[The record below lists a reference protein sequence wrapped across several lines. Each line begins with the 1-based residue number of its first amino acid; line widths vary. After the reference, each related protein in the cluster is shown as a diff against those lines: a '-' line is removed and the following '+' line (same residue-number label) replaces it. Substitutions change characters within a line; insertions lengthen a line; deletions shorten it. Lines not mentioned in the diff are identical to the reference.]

1 MAKKKK
7 ALESYQIEQLPNKRE
22 VELYVLASLLQNN
35 QEEAILA
42 LNEDVFFHND
52 LKEIFRSA
60 RRVKAENGEINILH
74 VLSDMEADKVSI
86 NTFDAIGR
94 ETLGAEWS
102 GNLDDIRGLQR
113 KAFTSTMSYLQGMGA
128 GAAMLTPSVLIY
140 FVS

>member
-22 VELYVLASLLQNN
+22 VEVFILSSLLNCN
-35 QEEAILA
+35 EEETILA

-60 RRVKAENGEINILH
+60 RRVKAEKGELNLLN
-74 VLSDMEADKVSI
+74 VLSDMEKDRVAL

-94 ETLGAEWS
+94 EDLGADWS
-102 GNLDDIRGLQR
+102 GNLDEIKARIRKTFTETLSHYTKLGL
-113 KAFTSTMSYLQGMGA
+113 T
-128 GAAMLTPSVLIY
+128 LTTVKDYTYSQLRN
-140 FVS
+140 